1 MNSRFYRIPAYVV
14 AAVLITAV
22 IVFFSKGTKALET
35 DPVLEE
41 APGTIDIDPKPDH
54 SAFQYFISFMEQE
67 LDSSHTVGAAYTI
80 VYNGHVVYTG
90 TFGERKRGSQ
100 QKIDEHTLFRLAS
113 VSKGFAGALA
123 CLLEMD
129 GVFSLQ
135 EKVADYY
142 PDFRLKD
149 SVSTANLTIQ
159 HILSHTSGLVP
170 YAFDNLVE
178 ADEALPSII
187 ERLPEVNISA
197 PPGELYGYQNVL
209 FSMLDPIAR
218 RATGVPYEVL
228 LQEKIFSPLGMSDAS
243 AGPVNLSEH
252 PNMAFPHVK
261 TGKGYIPLNPHE
273 GYYNVMP
280 AAGVNASIS
289 DMGQWLLAL
298 LGNRPGELPDTV
310 CKKLASP
317 IIYTPLK
324 WRYTRYWKPFRERY
338 YSLGWRIYRYQG
350 RDVIYHGGYIRGYR
364 AEIGFCPEEKVGIA
378 FLQNSPNGLASKCV
392 PAFLDLFFERLDA
405 DGKMTASAEQFKE

>member
-1 MNSRFYRIPAYVV
+1 MNGRYYRIPAYIFV
-14 AAVLITAV
+14 AALITAG
-22 IVFFSKGTKALET
+22 IVFFSKGTKSLEAE
-35 DPVLEE
+35 PVLEE
-41 APGTIDIDPKPDH
+41 NPEIIEIDPEPDYQ
-54 SAFQYFISFMEQE
+54 AFQDFIAFMERE

-80 VYNGHVVYTG
+80 VYDGKVVYTG
-90 TFGERKRGSQ
+90 TFGERKRGSR

-129 GVFSLQ
+129 GVFSLE
-135 EKVADYY
+135 EKVVDYY

-149 SVSTANLTIQ
+149 SVSTADLTIE

-178 ADEALPSII
+178 ADEELHSII

-197 PPGELYGYQNVL
+197 PPGEVYGYQNVL

-218 RATGVPYEVL
+218 RATGVPYQVL
-228 LQEKIFSPLGMSDAS
+228 LQEKIFNPLGMTDAS
-243 AGPVNLSEH
+243 AGPVNLLEN

-261 TGKGYIPLNPHE
+261 TGKGYVSLNPHE
-273 GYYNVMP
+273 GYYNVIP

-298 LGNRPGELPDTV
+298 LGYKPEQLPDTV
-310 CKKLASP
+310 CKRLASP

-350 RDVIYHGGYIRGYR
+350 RNVVYHGGYIRGYR
-364 AEIGFCPEEKVGIA
+364 AEIGFCPEENVGIA
-378 FLQNSPNGLASKCV
+378 FLQNSPNGLASQCV
-392 PAFLDLFFERLDA
+392 PAFLDFFFERLDA
-405 DGKMTASAEQFKE
+405 DYFQNE